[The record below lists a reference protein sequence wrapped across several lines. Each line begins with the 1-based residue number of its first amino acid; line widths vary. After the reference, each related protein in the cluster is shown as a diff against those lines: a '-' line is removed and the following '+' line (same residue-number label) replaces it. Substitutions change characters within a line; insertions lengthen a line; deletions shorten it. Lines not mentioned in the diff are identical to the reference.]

1 MKLTRQDYILAG
13 GQALLW
19 ITLWLIP
26 PAIDFFIRFNPS
38 SAFEVWKI
46 NTGFITPLAIVFTA
60 NFYVL
65 VPYLLYRDRKMLF
78 GLMNLLLITGANL
91 WIFSPK
97 ADFPDEWRSGM
108 YMVAFGAFFLHLL
121 VIGCAV
127 GFRYIVR
134 WGDMQMRL
142 KEERQKNAEAELAWL
157 KNQLNPHFLFNT
169 LNNISS
175 LVQIDQDTAQES
187 IGQLSDL
194 LRYTLYESNHELVP
208 VEVDLQ
214 IPIKPMRIVPLL
226 FISLIENAFKHGV
239 NSRKSSFVRIR
250 FKAEGDNLVFTCE
263 NSDHPKP
270 DVNRSGSGI
279 GLENLRRRLD
289 LAYPG
294 RYRYDQE
301 LRENSYFV
309 QITLRDCL

>member
-108 YMVAFGAFFLHLL
+108 YMVAFGAL
-121 VIGCAV
+121 G
-127 GFRYIVR
+127 RYADAFER
-134 WGDMQMRL
+134 GTAEKRRGGTGL
-142 KEERQKNAEAELAWL
+142 AEE
-157 KNQLNPHFLFNT
+157 
-169 LNNISS
+169 
-175 LVQIDQDTAQES
+175 
-187 IGQLSDL
+187 
-194 LRYTLYESNHELVP
+194 P
-208 VEVDLQ
+208 VESA
-214 IPIKPMRIVPLL
+214 
-226 FISLIENAFKHGV
+226 FSL
-239 NSRKSSFVRIR
+239 
-250 FKAEGDNLVFTCE
+250 
-263 NSDHPKP
+263 
-270 DVNRSGSGI
+270 
-279 GLENLRRRLD
+279 
-289 LAYPG
+289 
-294 RYRYDQE
+294 
-301 LRENSYFV
+301 
-309 QITLRDCL
+309 